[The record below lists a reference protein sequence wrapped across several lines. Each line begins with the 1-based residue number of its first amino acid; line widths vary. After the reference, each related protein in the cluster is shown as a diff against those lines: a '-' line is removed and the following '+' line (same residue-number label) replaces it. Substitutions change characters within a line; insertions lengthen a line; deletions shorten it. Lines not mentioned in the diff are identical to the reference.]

1 MEKKKFDWKA
11 ITSSREM
18 SLVIVLIILCV
29 FVQIRNQSFLTAG
42 TMEEMFRNYAVT
54 FILAL
59 GMMCVLLT
67 GGIDISIG
75 STLAFSG
82 MAAALIMRDHM
93 IATPLS
99 FLISIVIGAGL
110 GLIVGLVIAK
120 GKVPPIVC
128 TLGFMNIYRGLT
140 YLIANS
146 QWVAAYQFTDSFKNF
161 ALTKYLGLGLVNNMI
176 AVTIYIYIVFYIVMK
191 WTTVGRRVYAV
202 GSNAEAATVSGI
214 NINNV
219 KIGVYTL
226 MGLLC
231 GLGGALWTSLYKSA
245 QGDMATGI
253 EMDVIAACVVGGVS
267 LTGGRGSVVGVMLGS
282 LTIAII
288 GKALP
293 LIGVSQFWQN
303 GIKGLIILVAVI
315 LNVLAQRTMD
325 RNNLKRREM

>member
-1 MEKKKFDWKA
+1 
-11 ITSSREM
+11 
-18 SLVIVLIILCV
+18 
-29 FVQIRNQSFLTAG
+29 
-42 TMEEMFRNYAVT
+42 MFRNYAVT

-75 STLAFSG
+75 SSLAFSG
-82 MAAALIMRDHM
+82 MAAGLIMRDYM

-99 FLISIVIGAGL
+99 FLISMAIGAGL
-110 GLIVGLVIAK
+110 GLIIGLVITK

-140 YLIANS
+140 YLIAKS

-161 ALTKYLGLGLVNNMI
+161 ALTKYLGFGLVNNM
-176 AVTIYIYIVFYIVMK
+176 
-191 WTTVGRRVYAV
+191 
-202 GSNAEAATVSGI
+202 
-214 NINNV
+214 
-219 KIGVYTL
+219 
-226 MGLLC
+226 
-231 GLGGALWTSLYKSA
+231 
-245 QGDMATGI
+245 
-253 EMDVIAACVVGGVS
+253 IAACVVGGVS
-267 LTGGRGSVVGVMLGS
+267 LTGGRGSVIGVFLGS
-282 LTIAII
+282 LAIAII

-315 LNVLAQRTMD
+315 LNVLTQRTMD

>member
-1 MEKKKFDWKA
+1 MEKKKFDWKK
-11 ITSSREM
+11 ITGSREM
-18 SLVIVLIILCV
+18 SLVIVLIVLCV
-29 FVQIRNQSFLTAG
+29 FVQIRNSSFLTAG
-42 TMEEMFRNYAVT
+42 TLEDMFRNYAVI

-82 MAAALIMRDHM
+82 MAAGLVMRDYG
-93 IATPLS
+93 IPTPVS
-99 FLISIVIGAGL
+99 FLLSMAIGAGL
-110 GLIVGLVIAK
+110 GLVIGAVITK

-140 YLIANS
+140 YLIAKS

-161 ALTKYLGLGLVNNMI
+161 ALTKYLGLGLINNMI
-176 AVTIYIYIVFYIVMK
+176 AVTIYCYIIFFVVMK

-202 GSNAEAATVSGI
+202 GSNAEAAAVSGI
-214 NINNV
+214 NIGHV
-219 KIGVYTL
+219 KMGVYTL
-226 MGLLC
+226 MGFLC

-267 LTGGRGSVVGVMLGS
+267 LTGGRGSVVAVFLGS

-293 LIGVSQFWQN
+293 LIGVSQFWQSA
-303 GIKGLIILVAVI
+303 IKGLIILVAVV

-325 RNNLKRREM
+325 KNNLRRREM